1 MGLGWIVLY
10 DRFANKMNKKEVGSK
25 WSEMVKKGKK
35 GPKLGGNGPKV
46 DKNGQ
51 KQPTV
56 VKKKRSIMAKI
67 CQMVRV
73 KVRVRAKKKNSEFG
87 LYQYFTIQGG
97 VV

>member
-1 MGLGWIVLY
+1 
-10 DRFANKMNKKEVGSK
+10 
-25 WSEMVKKGKK
+25 MVRNGKKKGAKK

-73 KVRVRAKKKNSEFG
+73 KVRVRAKKKTANLAFINTLPSRGE
-87 LYQYFTIQGG
+87 
-97 VV
+97 